1 MALEFPK
8 VFNLIGF
15 NMKTTVS
22 LYDFRRE
29 FEQCRPNNFTYEGLK
44 VLFDY
49 FEEYEND
56 AGEEVELDVIAMCC
70 EFSEA
75 PFLEI
80 AAMYNIEIDKEASE
94 EDQQKQVADHLMD
107 EGVYCGETQNSI
119 IYRDF

>member
-1 MALEFPK
+1 
-8 VFNLIGF
+8 
-15 NMKTTVS
+15 MKTTVS

-29 FEQCRPNNFTYEGLK
+29 FEQCRPDNFSYQGLG
-44 VLFDY
+44 VLFEY

-56 AGEEVELDVIAMCC
+56 TSEEIELDVIAMCC

-80 AAMYNIEIDKEASE
+80 AAMYDIEIDPEASE
-94 EDQQKQVADHLMD
+94 EDQQKQVSDHLMD
-107 EGVYCGETQNSI
+107 QGAYVGETQNSI